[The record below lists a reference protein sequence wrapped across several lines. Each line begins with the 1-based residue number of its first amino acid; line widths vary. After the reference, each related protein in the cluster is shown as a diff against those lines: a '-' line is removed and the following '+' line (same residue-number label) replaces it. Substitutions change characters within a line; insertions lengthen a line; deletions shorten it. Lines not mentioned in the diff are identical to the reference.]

1 MQEKDILTISYLNI
15 RGQTGFKL
23 DKQFQVEEFLKQ
35 SKSDILHLQ
44 EIHMEDDSFEQCNY
58 IKSNFSV
65 ISNNAVNKYGTA
77 SLVKNDL
84 EYQNILCDTNGRII
98 VFDIS
103 GVTFGNIHFPSGTDA
118 VSRIF
123 REKVSAETI
132 PQMMANQQ
140 ILGCIGGDFN
150 AIIDKKDATTNPV
163 SKISPSLSRL
173 VNAFGWKDSFRYL
186 HPQSLTF
193 SRYYEVRGSQGA
205 SRIDRQYHW
214 GEVCPFSA
222 EYSPIA
228 FSDHLAHTIRLQ
240 VPDSIARMCCPKSR
254 PKFQI
259 REEVARDK
267 DFQEWVRES
276 MQEWNEVREH
286 GLPVLLWWEIIV
298 KPGIRKLAMVRS
310 KQINQ
315 GKRSSLN
322 LLLLR
327 QSYLMKKIKHSGQDL
342 WKIKLPEVITVQL
355 QTWYQEQ
362 SQRIQHQTRVNE
374 FQISEKTR
382 IYHHELHKRHLSK
395 SLILKL
401 LTESGIITGHD
412 SCAEYL
418 ENMVE
423 DLLSKPEVIDS
434 EAQNIL
440 LAEVNPVITESD
452 NLMLSKNPGKEEVLQ
467 TLKEANLRAAPGTDG
482 ITSLVYKLCWS
493 SLGDAL
499 TLVTKAVVEGE
510 KPPSSMRTSLMVF
523 GTKPKKAKSIK
534 PGDKRRISIL
544 NNDFK
549 LIENLIAR
557 RFRKLTWKCLSPDQT
572 ST

>member
-15 RGQTGFKL
+15 RGQNGFKL
-23 DKQFQVEEFLKQ
+23 DKQFQVEEYLKQ

-103 GVTFGNIHFPSGTDA
+103 GVTFGNIYFPSGTDA
-118 VSRIF
+118 VSRSF
-123 REKVSAETI
+123 REKLSAETI
-132 PQMMANQQ
+132 PQMMANRQ
-140 ILGCIGGDFN
+140 ISGCIGGDFN

-240 VPDSIARMCCPKSR
+240 VPDAIARMCCPKSR

-276 MQEWNEVREH
+276 MQEWNEVREQ

-298 KPGIRKLAMVRS
+298 KPGIRKLAMVRT

-342 WKIKLPEVITVQL
+342 WRIKLPELITVQSQI

-395 SLILKL
+395 SSILKL

-467 TLKEANLRAAPGTDG
+467 TLKEANLRGAPGTDG

-493 SLGDAL
+493 SLVDAL

-510 KPPSSMRTSLMVF
+510 KPPSSMRTSLMIF
-523 GTKPKKAKSIK
+523 GTKPKKDNSIK

-544 NNDFK
+544 NNDLSLSFFLTFIKLYFK
-549 LIENLIAR
+549 
-557 RFRKLTWKCLSPDQT
+557 
-572 ST
+572 

>member
-1 MQEKDILTISYLNI
+1 
-15 RGQTGFKL
+15 
-23 DKQFQVEEFLKQ
+23 
-35 SKSDILHLQ
+35 
-44 EIHMEDDSFEQCNY
+44 
-58 IKSNFSV
+58 
-65 ISNNAVNKYGTA
+65 
-77 SLVKNDL
+77 
-84 EYQNILCDTNGRII
+84 
-98 VFDIS
+98 
-103 GVTFGNIHFPSGTDA
+103 
-118 VSRIF
+118 
-123 REKVSAETI
+123 
-132 PQMMANQQ
+132 
-140 ILGCIGGDFN
+140 
-150 AIIDKKDATTNPV
+150 
-163 SKISPSLSRL
+163 
-173 VNAFGWKDSFRYL
+173 
-186 HPQSLTF
+186 
-193 SRYYEVRGSQGA
+193 
-205 SRIDRQYHW
+205 
-214 GEVCPFSA
+214 
-222 EYSPIA
+222 
-228 FSDHLAHTIRLQ
+228 
-240 VPDSIARMCCPKSR
+240 
-254 PKFQI
+254 
-259 REEVARDK
+259 
-267 DFQEWVRES
+267 
-276 MQEWNEVREH
+276 MQEWNKVREQ
-286 GLPVLLWWEIIV
+286 GLRVLLWWEIIF
-298 KPGIRKLAMVRS
+298 KPGIRKLAMVRT

-342 WKIKLPEVITVQL
+342 WRIKLPELITVQSQI

-395 SLILKL
+395 SSILKL

-467 TLKEANLRAAPGTDG
+467 TLKEANLRGAPGTDG
-482 ITSLVYKLCWS
+482 ITSLFYKLCWS

-557 RFRKLTWKCLSPDQT
+557 RFRKLT
-572 ST
+572 